1 MQVIGKPM
9 NQAWTKNQVQSWY
22 KRMIRKEKQNS
33 DDCGSEMVREITAL
47 RDGSPVENME
57 PGNVNPCLPTTAEVL
72 VDLPMDVEVDPMG
85 RAQDNLH
92 QSPGASVPSLLKT
105 SGVMPTASSKPVRTS
120 NSTLPP
126 PKAASAS
133 SVGLK
138 RKCLHSHFRN
148 TFRGDFFSRR
158 KSVKNGKKV

>member
-1 MQVIGKPM
+1 M

-33 DDCGSEMVREITAL
+33 DDGSEMVREITAL

-57 PGNVNPCLPTTAEVL
+57 PGPVDPRLPTTAEVL
-72 VDLPMDVEVDPMG
+72 VDLPMDVEVDPMEK
-85 RAQDNLH
+85 AQDNPH
-92 QSPGASVPSLLKT
+92 QSQRASVPSVLKIN
-105 SGVMPTASSKPVRTS
+105 GVMPNASSKPVRAS
-120 NSTLPP
+120 DSTLTP

-138 RKCLHSHFRN
+138 RKCCHSHFR
-148 TFRGDFFSRR
+148 
-158 KSVKNGKKV
+158 KSYR

>member
-33 DDCGSEMVREITAL
+33 DDGSEMVREITAL

-57 PGNVNPCLPTTAEVL
+57 PGPVNPCLPTTAEVL
-72 VDLPMDVEVDPMG
+72 VDLPVDVEVDPMG
-85 RAQDNLH
+85 RAQDNPH
-92 QSPGASVPSLLKT
+92 QSPRASVPSVLKT
-105 SGVMPTASSKPVRTS
+105 NGVMTTASAKPVRVP
-120 NSTLPP
+120 NSIQTP
-126 PKAASAS
+126 PKAAPAS

-138 RKCLHSHFRN
+138 RKCLQFA
-148 TFRGDFFSRR
+148 FS
-158 KSVKNGKKV
+158 